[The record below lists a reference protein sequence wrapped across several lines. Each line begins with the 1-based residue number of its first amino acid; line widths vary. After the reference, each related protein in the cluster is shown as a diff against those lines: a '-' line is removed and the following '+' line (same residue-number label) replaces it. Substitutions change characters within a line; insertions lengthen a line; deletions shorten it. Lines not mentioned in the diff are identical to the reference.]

1 MNGVKHR
8 SYNIGIVNGYING
21 KLADPRNWKKTETL
35 SDGCEVYE
43 STVSLMQEYQS
54 VAFNGSIERKQV
66 TSEKDRK
73 DYRVYLIKQP
83 KDMGNQAMVLLGDVY
98 RVTPIEK

>member
-1 MNGVKHR
+1 
-8 SYNIGIVNGYING
+8 
-21 KLADPRNWKKTETL
+21 
-35 SDGCEVYE
+35 
-43 STVSLMQEYQS
+43 MQEYQS

-98 RVTPIEK
+98 RVMPIEK